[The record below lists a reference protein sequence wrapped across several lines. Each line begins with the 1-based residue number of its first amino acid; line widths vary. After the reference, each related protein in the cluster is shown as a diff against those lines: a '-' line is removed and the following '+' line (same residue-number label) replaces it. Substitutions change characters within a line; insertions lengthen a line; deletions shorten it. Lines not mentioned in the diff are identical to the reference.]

1 MALFGHVVT
10 AMVTPFAANGEVD
23 YAKAAVLARR
33 LIEGGNDA
41 LVVAGTTG
49 ESPTLSDEEKIGLFR
64 AVKEAVGDRGKVIA
78 GTGTYDTAHSIHL
91 SREAHHAGADGL
103 LLVNPYYNRPSQE
116 GLYAHF
122 RAVAESTPLPVMLY
136 NIPGRTGVNCTPETI
151 ARLAEIPN
159 IVAVKEAAGSLDQV
173 SEIRVRTPDH
183 FHIYSGDD
191 SLTLPK
197 LAVGAIGV
205 VSVAG
210 NIAARPIQEMIRA
223 FFAGQVAEAL
233 RLHRRLWPLFKVLFI
248 TTNPVPVKCAM
259 RLSGFDCGRVRLPLV
274 DATPAEEAQIRRV
287 LEALDLIP
295 APARSGGDSDKG
307 N

>member
-1 MALFGHVVT
+1 MPIFGHVVT
-10 AMVTPFAANGEVD
+10 AMVTPFDADGGVD
-23 YAKAAVLARR
+23 YARVAALTGR
-33 LIEGGNDA
+33 LISGGNDG

-49 ESPTLSDEEKIGLFR
+49 ESPTLSDDEKVRLFS
-64 AVKEAVGDRGKVIA
+64 AVKEAAGGRVKVIA

-91 SREAHHAGADGL
+91 SREAQRVGADGL
-103 LLVNPYYNRPSQE
+103 LLVNPYYNRPSQD

-136 NIPGRTGVNCTPETI
+136 NIPGRTGVNCLPETI

-173 SEIRVRTPDH
+173 SEIRVRTPDR
-183 FHIYSGDD
+183 FGIYSGDD

-197 LAVGAIGV
+197 LAVGATGV

-210 NIAARPIQEMIRA
+210 NLAGLEIQAMIRA
-223 FFAGQVAEAL
+223 FLAGGVEEAL

-248 TTNPVPVKCAM
+248 TTNPVPVKAAM
-259 RLSGFDCGRVRLPLV
+259 RLAGFDCGGVRLPLV
-274 DATPAEEAQIRRV
+274 DATAKEEEQIRVV
-287 LEALDLIP
+287 LRALGMMP
-295 APARSGGDSDKG
+295 AQA
-307 N
+307 